1 MYAEKRKTLMRQIK
15 DDLNRWRDTAYSCI
29 GRLDIVPSV
38 FPQLI
43 YRVAQSVKILAGFFI
58 LEICKVI
65 LKYILKQMIKN
76 RIARTISKKKKKKKF
91 HVSVDQIS
99 SFLI

>member
-15 DDLNRWRDTAYSCI
+15 DDLNKWSDTAYSCI

-76 RIARTISKKKKKKKF
+76 RIARTISKKKKRK
-91 HVSVDQIS
+91 
-99 SFLI
+99 SFMFQLTRFQVF